1 MELRDDKLV
10 VRSVEQSSSINNT
23 STRPDHPHIFN
34 EKAEYIAQNSD
45 MIDSESNDE
54 SISIRKMDRFFSV
67 LHPYGKFRRKV
78 DNLDIVSNHIEM
90 YLTHI
95 DRPTEAYMD
104 DVSC

>member
-34 EKAEYIAQNSD
+34 EKAAYIAQNSD

-67 LHPYGKFRRKV
+67 LHANGKYRTRV
-78 DNLDIVSNHIEM
+78 DNLDKMNSPFVPSFN
-90 YLTHI
+90 L
-95 DRPTEAYMD
+95 PPNC
-104 DVSC
+104 DVLR